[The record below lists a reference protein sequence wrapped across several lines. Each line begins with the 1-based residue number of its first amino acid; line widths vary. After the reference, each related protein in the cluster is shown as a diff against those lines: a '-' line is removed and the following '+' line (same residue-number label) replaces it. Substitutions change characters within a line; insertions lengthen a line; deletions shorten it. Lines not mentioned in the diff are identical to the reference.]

1 MTDNNEFRVK
11 RTKRS
16 DLEPSDWLL
25 TPEGKPL
32 RARYMPRTAED
43 DPQVLQLLGYQPPR
57 PNAPVIRVDRGIV
70 TRGFHVGEAMAGKIL
85 AAGRDLRSG
94 YPDYFELGTCLSY
107 STEPGSFAEIDEWTE
122 LRLVEDDQVA
132 RWVHTQE
139 AYDAQLDERL
149 GIDTDDTDSHAE
161 DFHTGWPDHD
171 GDIWVL
177 GGVLN
182 GDEVQEPVRCS
193 PTGLV
198 YNHPSYRCPAG
209 TFVHDCDQIDSWR
222 PAAPG
227 DPGEW
232 PTLDY
237 PRIVVIDGLLD
248 DNDVQFMI
256 ADRKTGPDDEI
267 RWEAQ
272 NLAGDRVGEFWKNFD
287 RIDYWVR
294 WVPVASPYWP
304 TAQRIMIL
312 AGWIGVNQVKT
323 AQVAERV
330 DYKPGDPEPETY
342 PRYRVTHGTHRGAV
356 LWEGGSAI
364 GSYVVLEEG
373 TKPVTPPTRPAWPAE
388 ERIYVRKARLDGF
401 EVEGLIGTRVDHPSG
416 ERVTSYPRYELHD
429 LDGEPAG
436 ELWRDQPEDVDQ
448 IIDWAPYWV
457 YEDAT
462 EWPTAKR
469 IQVLAGTIDNE
480 RITVPV
486 VAERVDWHENAFS
499 AQECFPK
506 YRIVQGTAPVGAT
519 DVFYRSYDS
528 DRITRYAVLEEG
540 DDD

>member
-11 RTKRS
+11 QTKRS
-16 DLEPSDWLL
+16 DLESSDWLL

-32 RARYMPRTAED
+32 RARYLPYTPGD
-43 DPQVLQLLGYQPPR
+43 DPRVLQLLGYQPPR
-57 PNAPVIRVDRGIV
+57 PNAPVIRVNRGIQ
-70 TRGFHVGEAMAGKIL
+70 TRGFHAGETMAGKIL
-85 AAGRDLRSG
+85 AAGRELRSG

-122 LRLVEDDQVA
+122 LRLVENDQVA

-149 GIDTDDTDSHAE
+149 GIDTDSHAE

-171 GDIWVL
+171 DDIWVL
-177 GGVLN
+177 DGELN
-182 GDEVQEPVRCS
+182 GQVVNEPIRCCHAGIS
-193 PTGLV
+193 
-198 YNHPSYRCPAG
+198 HDRRAYRCPDG
-209 TFVHDCDQIDSWR
+209 TFVYGCDQIDSWR

-248 DNDVQFMI
+248 NAQVQFMT
-256 ADRKTGPDDEI
+256 ADRRVGPDDEV
-267 RWEAQ
+267 RWIAR
-272 NLAGDRVGEFWKNFD
+272 NLNGSTVGTFWEGFD
-287 RIDYWVR
+287 RIDDWVR
-294 WVPVASPYWP
+294 FVSVASPYWP

-312 AGWIGVNQVKT
+312 AGRIGVNTVKT

-364 GSYVVLEEG
+364 GSYVVIEEG
-373 TKPVTPPTRPAWPAE
+373 TKPVTPPARPAWPAE
-388 ERIYVRKARLDGF
+388 ERILVLKAR
-401 EVEGLIGTRVDHPSG
+401 
-416 ERVTSYPRYELHD
+416 

-436 ELWRDQPEDVDQ
+436 ELWRDQPEDADQ
-448 IIDWAPYWV
+448 IIDWVPCPV
-457 YEDAT
+457 REDAT

-469 IQVLAGTIDNE
+469 IQVLAGTIDNK
-480 RITVPV
+480 RITAPV
-486 VAERVDWHENAFS
+486 VAERVDWHDGAFS
-499 AQECFPK
+499 KRECFPK
-506 YRIVQGTAPVGAT
+506 YRIVQGTAPEGAT
-519 DVFYRSYDS
+519 DAFYNNYDS
-528 DRITRYAVLEEG
+528 DRITRYVVLEEDS
-540 DDD
+540 DD

>member
-1 MTDNNEFRVK
+1 MTDNNEFRV
-11 RTKRS
+11 RQTRRS
-16 DLEPSDWLL
+16 SLEPSDWLL

-32 RARYMPRTAED
+32 RARYLPYTPGD
-43 DPQVLQLLGYQPPR
+43 DPQVLQLMDYQPPR
-57 PNAPVIRVDRGIV
+57 PNAPVIRVDRGIQ
-70 TRGFHVGEAMAGKIL
+70 TRGFHAGETMAGKIL
-85 AAGRDLRSG
+85 AAGRELRSG

-122 LRLVEDDQVA
+122 LRLVESDQVA
-132 RWVHTQE
+132 RWVRTQE

-149 GIDTDDTDSHAE
+149 GIDTDSHAE

-171 GDIWVL
+171 DDIWVL
-177 GGVLN
+177 DGELN
-182 GDEVQEPVRCS
+182 GQVINEPIRCCHAGIS
-193 PTGLV
+193 H
-198 YNHPSYRCPAG
+198 NRRAYRCPDG
-209 TFVHDCDQIDSWR
+209 TFVYGCDRIDSWR
-222 PAAPG
+222 PAVDG
-227 DPGEW
+227 DPQEW

-248 DNDVQFMI
+248 NAQVQFMT
-256 ADRKTGPDDEI
+256 ADRRVGPDDEV
-267 RWEAQ
+267 RWIAR
-272 NLAGDRVGEFWKNFD
+272 NLNGGTVGTFWEGFD
-287 RIDYWVR
+287 RIDDWVR

-312 AGWIGVNQVKT
+312 AGRIGVNQVKT

-342 PRYRVTHGTHRGAV
+342 PRYRVTHGTHTGAV
-356 LWEGGSAI
+356 LWEGGSAV

-373 TKPVTPPTRPAWPAE
+373 TKPVTPPARPAWPTD
-388 ERIYVRKARLDGF
+388 ERIFVRSGRLDGF
-401 EVEGLIGTRVDHPSG
+401 DVQDLVGTRIDHPSG
-416 ERVTSYPRYELHD
+416 ERVTSYPRYALHD
-429 LDGEPAG
+429 LDGDYVG

-448 IIDWAPYWV
+448 IIDWAPYRV

-480 RITVPV
+480 RITAPV
-486 VAERVDWHENAFS
+486 IAERIDWHKNAFS

-506 YRIVQGTAPVGAT
+506 YRIVQGTSPEGAT
-519 DVFYRSYDS
+519 DVFYRNYDS
-528 DRITRYAVLEEG
+528 DRITRYVVLEEDS
-540 DDD
+540 DD

>member
-1 MTDNNEFRVK
+1 MTDNEFRVK
-11 RTKRS
+11 QTKRS
-16 DLEPSDWLL
+16 SLDPSDWLL

-32 RARYMPRTAED
+32 RARYMPRTAGD

-57 PNAPVIRVDRGIV
+57 PNAPVIRVDRGIHAGA
-70 TRGFHVGEAMAGKIL
+70 TMAGKIL
-85 AAGRDLRSG
+85 AAGRELRSG

-149 GIDTDDTDSHAE
+149 GIDTDSHAE

-171 GDIWVL
+171 DDIWVL
-177 GGVLN
+177 DGELN
-182 GDEVQEPVRCS
+182 GQVVNEPIRCCHAGIS
-193 PTGLV
+193 H
-198 YNHPSYRCPAG
+198 NRRAYRCPDG
-209 TFVHDCDQIDSWR
+209 TFVYGCDQIDSWR
-222 PAAPG
+222 PAVDG
-227 DPGEW
+227 DPQEW

-237 PRIVVIDGLLD
+237 PRIVVINGLLD
-248 DNDVQFMI
+248 DAQVQFMI
-256 ADRKTGPDDEI
+256 ADRRTGPDDEV

-272 NLAGDRVGEFWKNFD
+272 NLTGDRVGTFWEGFD
-287 RIDYWVR
+287 RIDDWVR

-304 TAQRIMIL
+304 TAQRIVIL
-312 AGWIGVNQVKT
+312 AGRIGVNRVKT

-342 PRYRVTHGTHRGAV
+342 PRYRVTHGTHAGAV

-373 TKPVTPPTRPAWPAE
+373 TKPVTPPARPAWPTE
-388 ERIYVRKARLDGF
+388 EKIFVRSGRLDGF
-401 EVEGLIGTRVDHPSG
+401 DVQDLIGTRIDHPSG
-416 ERVTSYPRYELHD
+416 ERVTSYPRYALHD
-429 LDGEPAG
+429 LDGDYVG

-448 IIDWAPYWV
+448 ITDWAPYRV

-469 IQVLAGTIDNE
+469 IQVLAGMIDNE
-480 RITVPV
+480 RITAPV
-486 VAERVDWHENAFS
+486 IAERIDWHDGAFS
-499 AQECFPK
+499 KRECFPK

-519 DVFYRSYDS
+519 DAFYNNYDS
-528 DRITRYAVLEEG
+528 DRITRYVVLEEDS
-540 DDD
+540 DD